1 MIKIAWYQGNTFIPE
16 SIQTRVEIEEL
27 AGVSKQII
35 SPATSTP
42 IISVAQDSMV
52 GSYILTKTDFATT
65 GEQLFHYMMPIIQ
78 LKSNFNFIKS
88 RDKEKWTG
96 NELYST
102 ILPNISLK
110 NSKIEIRNGEIISGV
125 MNKTTLGGS
134 SKGIIQAIIN
144 QHGTRVCRDF
154 LDNLQRLVVAW
165 MEDVSF
171 SIGFG
176 DAMPL
181 KNIRTDIQ
189 DFITLQ
195 RKESDELIRKAQI
208 GLYEPYLNNELKMAK
223 LELDILNIGNKTTEG
238 VQAIVTKQLPVDNNF
253 MISVDSGSKGNAENL
268 NQIMGV
274 VGQRNIDGD
283 RITYGLTGRT
293 LPHYTK
299 WDIGLESKG
308 FVFNSYMNGLTPQE
322 FFFTSMNSRS
332 DAINSNIK
340 TAETGYI
347 QRRLIKS
354 MEDLKVEYDG
364 TVRDSAGNIVQ
375 VSYGTDGYDSIKLE
389 HVPINL
395 IKKNNLEM
403 ENSYK
408 WNNDD
413 ISEVLFTEEAY
424 ENYMKNKD
432 KNELETKKEWEQ
444 LSKDREDLRYKY
456 YANINKDVETI
467 LAPINLKR
475 LIYQMINQFQIE
487 KYDQSDMTPIE
498 AIKMVSELTEYVSHF
513 NTNNEFSPILKI
525 LIRSNLSSKQCIFEH
540 RLPGSILKHLVEVI
554 KYKMLYAIVNPGEM
568 VGIIAAQSIGE
579 PITQLVL
586 KSYHNSGGLGNQ
598 SVITNSGV
606 PRVQEIINM
615 SKEIKTPSMTIYL
628 KPQYSENKEIAFR
641 VKNQIEYTAIKD
653 LVLSSEILYI
663 PDKSKGKYP
672 EEEEQYRV
680 FQEIVELTE
689 TQCPSEDS
697 LSNWVLWMEFD
708 REVMLRKNVYMSD
721 IQEEI
726 VKNCNVDTEIHCV
739 VSNMNSDHL
748 TLRIRVNRSLE
759 EGEGY
764 ISFFR
769 HIGDCLMEQPLRGI
783 PGINSVD
790 FSKVSK
796 AVYRPD
802 GTMEFVEEYILK
814 TDGSNLIA
822 VLSNDYVDETRTTTN
837 DIIEIH
843 KLFGIEGSRYAI
855 IREMKQT
862 VSDGADT
869 NINERHYS
877 VLADLMTYR
886 GKIMQIQR
894 NGFGKSPYIGPL
906 GRATYEVMDKILVT
920 SGIFAEDDNMEGTS
934 SNIITGQGPKSGTN
948 SFDLF
953 INKNLLPLPNQEQ
966 EFYPPEQNV
975 NEKIEVDYSPA
986 FTPIDS
992 PENFQFD
999 EDFMEKMTSS
1009 KEVKLEDYLKAIGAQ
1024 STSVD
1029 DNDFKFGYDISGEE
1043 NMLPETKIVNIEVN
1057 ITESD
1062 NNVKNRRRRK
1072 R

>member
-1 MIKIAWYQGNTFIPE
+1 MNVFIPQ
-16 SIQTRVEIEEL
+16 SIQTRVEVEEL

-35 SPATSTP
+35 SPATSMP

-52 GSYILTKTDFATT
+52 GSYILTKTEFATT
-65 GEQLFHYMMPIIQ
+65 GEQLFHYIMPIIQ

-88 RDKEKWTG
+88 RSKEKWTG
-96 NELYST
+96 NELFST

-125 MNKTTLGGS
+125 MDKTTLGGS

-154 LDNLQRLVVAW
+154 LDNLQLLVVAW
-165 MEDVSF
+165 MEDTSF

-189 DFITLQ
+189 DVLALR

-223 LELDILNIGNKTTEG
+223 LELDILKIGGNATRE
-238 VQAIVTKQLPVDNNF
+238 VQAIVTEQLPTDNNF
-253 MISVDSGSKGNAENL
+253 MISVDSGSKGNADNL
-268 NQIMGV
+268 NQIMGL
-274 VGQRNIDGD
+274 VGQRSIDGD

-299 WDIGLESKG
+299 WDIGLASRG
-308 FVFNSYMNGLTPQE
+308 FVFSSYMNGMTPQE

-347 QRRLIKS
+347 QRRLVKS

-364 TVRDSAGNIVQ
+364 TVRDAAGNIVQ

-389 HVPINL
+389 HVPFGL
-395 IKKNNLEM
+395 IKKNNSEM

-432 KNELETKKEWEQ
+432 ENESEIKKEWEHI
-444 LSKDREDLRYKY
+444 SKDRDDLRYKY
-456 YANINKDVETI
+456 YAHISKDVETI
-467 LAPINLKR
+467 LAPINLER

-487 KYDQSDMTPIE
+487 KYDQSDMTPAE

-540 RLPGSILKHLVEVI
+540 RLPGSILKHLVDVI

-579 PITQLVL
+579 PLTQLIL
-586 KSYHNSGGLGNQ
+586 KSYHHSGGLSNQ

-606 PRVQEIINM
+606 PRIQEIINM

-628 KPQYSENKEIAFR
+628 KPQYAENKEIAFR
-641 VKNQIEYTAIKD
+641 VKNQIEYTSIKD
-653 LVLSSEILYI
+653 LLLSSEILYI

-726 VKNCNVDTEIHCV
+726 VKNCNVDTDIHCV

-790 FSKVSK
+790 VPKVTK

-802 GTMEFVEEYILK
+802 GTMEFVEEYVLK

-837 DIIEIH
+837 DINEIH
-843 KLFGIEGSRYAI
+843 KLFGIEGARYAI
-855 IREMKQT
+855 IREMSQT
-862 VSDGADT
+862 VSDGAGS
-869 NINERHYS
+869 NINERHYAI
-877 VLADLMTYR
+877 LADLMTYR

-920 SGIFAEDDNMEGTS
+920 SGIFAEEDNMDGTS
-934 SNIITGQGPKSGTN
+934 SNLITGQGPKSGTN
-948 SFDLF
+948 SFEIF

-975 NEKIEVDYSPA
+975 NEKPEVDYSPA
-986 FTPIDS
+986 FAPIES

-1024 STSVD
+1024 STAVD
-1029 DNDFKFGYDISGEE
+1029 DNDFNFGYGISGVEE
-1043 NMLPETKIVNIEVN
+1043 NMLPETKITTVEVN